1 MGNEKERSACSII
14 AYRPAG
20 GGHQHDRDCQETSFS
35 RGNDCGKQRRE
46 SPTPAEMIGVM
57 AGGEGRR
64 RSSSSMAAKCA
75 ATSAILEKGGKVETS
90 VWRWE
95 SDDAKDA

>member
-1 MGNEKERSACSII
+1 
-14 AYRPAG
+14 
-20 GGHQHDRDCQETSFS
+20 
-35 RGNDCGKQRRE
+35 
-46 SPTPAEMIGVM
+46 MIGVM